1 MLGVFGR
8 AKRGLGG
15 KQEAGANDG
24 NAEQDVQTAYKR
36 FMNNARKT
44 WYDAFSLPFK
54 FLRPLTIVAV
64 VNSVAIVLLVG
75 VVIAQN
81 ASQKVIPVITIVDPS
96 HTRVLSTI
104 SVDPASFQTDK
115 VAEMK
120 FARDWVDECF
130 AVTSDPRSAA
140 AKKKACRSVTI
151 SDGPAI
157 TKIDGYFAEHDPIKM
172 GETET
177 MDVTKISVTPV
188 IGDHRYAVEWSEQ
201 PYFGAVRQA
210 PQDFKGEIALQVIIP
225 SNRDELI
232 NRYPWTYV
240 RDFSWGPK

>member
-8 AKRGLGG
+8 AKGV
-15 KQEAGANDG
+15 GASKDGPSDDG
-24 NAEQDVQTAYKR
+24 NAEKDVQAAYKR
-36 FMNNARKT
+36 FMQSARKT

-54 FLRPLTIVAV
+54 FLRPITAVAIL
-64 VNSVAIVLLVG
+64 NSVAILLLVG

-81 ASQKVIPVITIVDPS
+81 AAQKVIPIITVVDPS
-96 HTRVLSTI
+96 HTKVLSTI
-104 SVDPASFQTDK
+104 SVDPSSFQTDK

-130 AVTSDPRSAA
+130 AVTSDPRAA
-140 AKKKACRSVTI
+140 AVKKKQCRAVTI
-151 SDGPAI
+151 ADGPAI
-157 TKIDGYFAEHDPIKM
+157 TKIDGYFADHDPIKM
-172 GETET
+172 GDSETL
-177 MDVTKISVTPV
+177 DVTNISVTPV
-188 IGDHRYAVEWSEQ
+188 IGDHRYAVEWTEQ

-210 PQDFKGEIALQVIIP
+210 PQDFKGEVALQVIIP

>member
-8 AKRGLGG
+8 SKG
-15 KQEAGANDG
+15 AGAPKEAPREDG
-24 NAEQDVQTAYKR
+24 NAEKDVQTSYKR
-36 FMNNARKT
+36 FMHAARKT

-54 FLRPLTIVAV
+54 FLRPLTVVAV
-64 VNSVAIVLLVG
+64 LNSVAIVVLLGIVM
-75 VVIAQN
+75 AQN
-81 ASQKVIPVITIVDPS
+81 ASQKVVPVITVVDPS
-96 HTRVLSTI
+96 HTKVLSTI
-104 SVDPASFQTDK
+104 SVDPTSFQTDK

-130 AVTSDPRSAA
+130 AITSDPKAA
-140 AKKKACRSVTI
+140 AAGKKQCRAVTI
-151 SDGPAI
+151 ADGPAI

-177 MDVTKISVTPV
+177 QDVTNISVTPV

-201 PYFGAVRQA
+201 PYFGAVAQP
-210 PQDFKGEIALQVIIP
+210 PQDFKGEVALQVIIP